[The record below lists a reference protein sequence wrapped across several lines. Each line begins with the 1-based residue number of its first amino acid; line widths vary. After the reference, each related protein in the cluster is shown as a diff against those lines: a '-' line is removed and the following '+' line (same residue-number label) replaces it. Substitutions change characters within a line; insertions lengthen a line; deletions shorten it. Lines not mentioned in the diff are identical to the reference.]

1 MPNSAPRGFASDN
14 GAGVH
19 PEILAAIA
27 AANVGHALA
36 YGADPWTARAVDA
49 FRSHFGPA
57 AEVFFVF
64 NGTGANVLGIQSLT
78 QPYEAV
84 ICADYAH
91 INVDECGAP
100 ERFTGCKLIGVPAP
114 AGRVTPDAVAGVL
127 HGIGVQHHVQPRVIS
142 ISQSSEYGTVYP
154 PAEIRALADFAHAHD
169 LLLHMDGARIA
180 NAAASLD
187 VPLRAITVDAGVDV
201 LSFGGTKNGL
211 LGAEAVVLFDPARAA
226 TFRFIRKQGMQLAS
240 KMRFVAAQFEALL
253 GTDLWLR
260 SAGHANAMARRL
272 GDGLRGIPGV
282 TVTHPVEANGVFAI
296 LPRDAIAPL
305 QEEMFFYVWDE
316 GRNEVRLM
324 ASFDT
329 TPDDVDRFVA
339 AVARR
344 LGSRA

>member
-1 MPNSAPRGFASDN
+1 MRFASDN
-14 GAGVH
+14 SAGVH

-49 FRSHFGPA
+49 FRTPLRPGRRV
-57 AEVFFVF
+57 VFFVF
-64 NGTGANVLGIQSLT
+64 NGTGANVLGSSRLT

-114 AGRVTPDAVAGVL
+114 DGRLTPDAVARVL
-127 HGIGVQHHVQPRVIS
+127 HGIGNPASRPAARRLHHAVERVWHRLHGGRNRAPSPILPMRTTCCCTWMARESPMLPRHS
-142 ISQSSEYGTVYP
+142 MCRS
-154 PAEIRALADFAHAHD
+154 
-169 LLLHMDGARIA
+169 ARFT
-180 NAAASLD
+180 L
-187 VPLRAITVDAGVDV
+187 DAGVDV

-226 TFRFIRKQGMQLAS
+226 IFRFIRKQGMQLAS

-272 GDGLRGIPGV
+272 GDGLRGVPGV

-344 LGSRA
+344 LAARA